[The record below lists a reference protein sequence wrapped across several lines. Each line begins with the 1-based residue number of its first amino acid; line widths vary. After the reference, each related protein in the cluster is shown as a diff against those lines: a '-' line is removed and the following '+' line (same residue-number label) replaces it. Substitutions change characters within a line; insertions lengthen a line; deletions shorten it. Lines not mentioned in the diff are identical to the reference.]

1 MPPSPTP
8 THPLRRTLL
17 WAAMALLLA
26 IGGVKYYHIHY
37 QYRLGTVTQ
46 GVVYQ
51 SGAMPPAR
59 MAAEAQRLG
68 LRTVID
74 LRTYL
79 PGQDATNT
87 TPLQDIDA
95 EGRALAGVGVRHIHL
110 PTPQVPTEETVAKFL
125 AVVRDPANRPTLIHC
140 YHGIGR
146 TELFVALYRM
156 EFEGWSNQ
164 KARAQARFFL
174 PYSSFS
180 DTSEKGR
187 FLIAYRPHP
196 EQNLLKPNPLLSGF
210 AAQPAAGAA
219 LAR

>member
-1 MPPSPTP
+1 
-8 THPLRRTLL
+8 
-17 WAAMALLLA
+17 MALLLA
-26 IGGVKYYHIHY
+26 VSGAKYYHIHY

-59 MAAEAQRLG
+59 MAAVAHRLG

-74 LRTYL
+74 LRTFT

-87 TPLQDIDA
+87 TSLRDINA
-95 EGRALAGVGVRHIHL
+95 EDTALAEVGVRHIYL
-110 PTPQVPTEETVAKFL
+110 PTPQVPTAETVAKFL

-164 KARAQARFFL
+164 RAREGARFFL

-180 DTSEKGR
+180 DNSEKGR
-187 FLIAYRPHP
+187 FLIAYHPHP
-196 EQNLLKPNPLLSGF
+196 EANLLAPPTK
-210 AAQPAAGAA
+210 
-219 LAR
+219 